1 MKDALLNFG
10 DISAATKATVA
21 YSANILDMGKTTNTG
36 NGDQVNVIFEAAT
49 AMDSADTVACQL
61 YECATVN
68 GTYTLCAQGAA
79 VCLGAH
85 GTCSVPVPREHK
97 RYLKAGVLPA
107 SSGTF
112 TATTIKADIQ
122 LGA

>member
-1 MKDALLNFG
+1 MKDALLKFG

-21 YSANILDMGKTTNTG
+21 YSANILDMGKTTKTG

-61 YECATVN
+61 YECDTVN
-68 GTYTLCAQGAA
+68 GTFVLCAQGVA
-79 VCLGAH
+79 VCLDAH
-85 GTCSVPVPREHK
+85 GKYALPVPRTHK
-97 RYLKAGVLPA
+97 RFLKAGVLPA